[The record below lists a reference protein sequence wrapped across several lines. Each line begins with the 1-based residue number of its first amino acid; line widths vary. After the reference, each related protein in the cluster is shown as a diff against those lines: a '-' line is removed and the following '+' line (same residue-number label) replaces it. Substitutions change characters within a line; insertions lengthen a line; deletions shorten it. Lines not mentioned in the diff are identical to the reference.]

1 MRLYGNTLDKIFA
14 PSGSILMGFYVSQNL
29 ILISVILNMV
39 FNLPSL
45 PEVFGCL
52 AKESTDGGDVGI
64 AVPEKEY
71 DWFMHQPTNNFLT
84 ILSRSVAELLHNTS
98 RFWNRHIQTYMSN
111 KYLPLHQSDI
121 ELNLDNLS

>member
-1 MRLYGNTLDKIFA
+1 MFA

-29 ILISVILNMV
+29 ISMV

-52 AKESTDGGDVGI
+52 AKEPADRGDVGI

-84 ILSRSVAELLHNTS
+84 ILSCSVTKLLHNTS
-98 RFWNRHIQTYMSN
+98 RFWNRHIQTYMN
-111 KYLPLHQSDI
+111 DKYLPLHQYDI
-121 ELNLDNLS
+121 EVNLDNLS